1 MIRSDKK
8 KRWYN
13 DLHRFAPKNVV
24 FFYCFASGGSAS
36 TEFYSSAEK
45 GVQINVNI
53 NLPEVG
59 GRGARL

>member
-1 MIRSDKK
+1 MIRSDNKK
-8 KRWYN
+8 N
-13 DLHRFAPKNVV
+13 DGTTTCIDLHQKNVV

-45 GVQINVNI
+45 RRTNVNI